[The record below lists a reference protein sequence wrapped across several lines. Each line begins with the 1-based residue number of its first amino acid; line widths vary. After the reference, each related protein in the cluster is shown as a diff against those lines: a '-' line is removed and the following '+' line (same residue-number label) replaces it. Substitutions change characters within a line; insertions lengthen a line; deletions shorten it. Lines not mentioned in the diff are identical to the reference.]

1 MQSYILILL
10 GVLVVLLIGVIY
22 FGWRRILNLEIENNK
37 NKYDIEALRG
47 LLNKM
52 LSDGGGEEFNVG
64 PSVQFQEA
72 EILKMM
78 QQQQQQQQQYF
89 QKQKMQVMEDESEDE
104 TLESSDEDDDEIPD
118 DDEESTVSIEDG
130 EEDDEEDDEEEED
143 DEDEEDED
151 DDEDE
156 DEIDEDELDA
166 LLKQELGIKDESSEI
181 PVEESVKEKTI
192 EDLPKEDI
200 KLETEAEK
208 EGKKVP
214 NQMAKLF
221 KTGHRLKSE
230 NDGNMYEVIGSGNS
244 KKWKLVD

>member
-52 LSDGGGEEFNVG
+52 LSDGSGGEEFNVG
-64 PSVQFQEA
+64 PSAQFQEA

-78 QQQQQQQQQYF
+78 QQQQQQQQQQYF

-118 DDEESTVSIEDG
+118 DEESTVSIEDS
-130 EEDDEEDDEEEED
+130 
-143 DEDEEDED
+143 EDEEDED
-151 DDEDE
+151 
-156 DEIDEDELDA
+156 
-166 LLKQELGIKDESSEI
+166 
-181 PVEESVKEKTI
+181 
-192 EDLPKEDI
+192 
-200 KLETEAEK
+200 
-208 EGKKVP
+208 
-214 NQMAKLF
+214 
-221 KTGHRLKSE
+221 
-230 NDGNMYEVIGSGNS
+230 
-244 KKWKLVD
+244 